1 MLLVDVGRLLFD
13 ELELDSAEKVLTVSV
28 VEAEY
33 IVIESGR
40 KIKRYGCCT
49 FCGASVVVIVFVVVY
64 LKILVRT
71 LCLKEVTWRD
81 G

>member
-1 MLLVDVGRLLFD
+1 MDVGRLLFN

-40 KIKRYGCCT
+40 KISLKRYGCCT

-71 LCLKEVTWRD
+71 LCLKEVTWHD